1 MSITKE
7 IKMYAIE
14 YEPRIEDPVIVARF
28 DTMHEA
34 ERHLET
40 IRMKSPKAA
49 KYHTIIVDEDFHNPC
64 PS

>member
-1 MSITKE
+1 
-7 IKMYAIE
+7 MYAIE
-14 YEPRIEDPVIVARF
+14 YEPRIEDPVIIARF
-28 DTMHEA
+28 EMMHEA
-34 ERHLET
+34 ERYLEK